1 MQTKDNTGSQPL
13 TLAEVRALKAMA
25 GDVQEARDACAAG
38 DLGTDET
45 LRRLVERNRRWG
57 ILDGALDPSTV
68 VRLCEAVEAM
78 AGALGGLREPMA
90 GEWASREEQMAA
102 ACWCPCGP
110 ERDDN
115 GDLLHDPECAA
126 ARAALPPD
134 SPGGGS

>member
-78 AGALGGLREPMA
+78 AGALGPFA
-90 GEWASREEQMAA
+90 AIADTFPASAK
-102 ACWCPCGP
+102 GHHKVG
-110 ERDDN
+110 
-115 GDLLHDPECAA
+115 GDRRPRLDAYRT
-126 ARAALPPD
+126 ARSALPPD